1 MAVAER
7 IMAMCQVH
15 LSLFAVE
22 IGYAFI
28 AFMVKEEKSMVKA
41 NLLRPDKDLTLIILY
56 LGFKGA
62 IF

>member
-1 MAVAER
+1 MA
-7 IMAMCQVH
+7 ICQVH

-22 IGYAFI
+22 IGDAFI
-28 AFMVKEEKSMVKA
+28 AFIVKEEKSMVKA
-41 NLLRPDKDLTLIILY
+41 NLLRPDKDVTLIIWD